1 MPYPAPA
8 PQSCQQTD
16 ESDPR
21 VKVEHLKHFWRTN
34 WILLL
39 VFLSALAVVAWFG
52 SHMLLSFLYF
62 RDPQHKDVELKGW
75 MTPRYIVMTYDLP
88 RPLVLANLGLTNAEM
103 HGRPLRSIGRDLN
116 MTMEE
121 MTEAVRAFAAEYR
134 KEVP

>member
-1 MPYPAPA
+1 MPYPAANLPRHL
-8 PQSCQQTD
+8 PSV

-21 VKVEHLKHFWRTN
+21 VKVEHLKHFWRSN

-39 VFLSALAVVAWFG
+39 VFLSALAVVVWFG
-52 SHMLLSFLYF
+52 FHMLLSFLYF
-62 RDPQHKDVELKGW
+62 RDPHHKDVELKGW

-116 MTMEE
+116 MSMEE